1 MENYRRSDGRFH
13 FKLCYP
19 PHKMNTNGVW
29 MNGDSQVSMDSIC
42 NEWTQTSNP
51 ITEGT
56 ITGFHKIHLD
66 FPHKGNQQ
74 PWGGLGRTN
83 VMNDSNI
90 FPSLIDD
97 TGTDG
102 FWWMAIGATSP
113 HQYNDTFPGPFWHNV
128 KKVDFYVNLERGRT
142 GRGGI
147 QIILIF
153 VCYFQL
159 HCFILVL
166 GRNNLWATLPDW
178 GPTFQVSFDLHINS
192 YSGLDLRFGSWAEML
207 RFTTTETD
215 CCNVGDRIPAIFTH
229 AHGYVHFT
237 MIMNGQNWVKD
248 LRLNEK
254 TWYQIDMTQYHAGN
268 V

>member
-1 MENYRRSDGRFH
+1 MENYRRSDGKFH

-102 FWWMAIGATSP
+102 FWWMAIGATTN
-113 HQYNDTFPGPFWHNV
+113 HQHKDTFPGPFWHNV
-128 KKVDFYVNLERGRT
+128 NKVDFYVNLERGRT
-142 GRGGI
+142 GKGAGI
-147 QIILIF
+147 HVPYYIDLCPILISVLVYIF
-153 VCYFQL
+153 LWMMICSFQL
-159 HCFILVL
+159 
-166 GRNNLWATLPDW
+166 TL
-178 GPTFQVSFDLHINS
+178 F
-192 YSGLDLRFGSWAEML
+192 E
-207 RFTTTETD
+207 
-215 CCNVGDRIPAIFTH
+215 
-229 AHGYVHFT
+229 
-237 MIMNGQNWVKD
+237 
-248 LRLNEK
+248 
-254 TWYQIDMTQYHAGN
+254 
-268 V
+268 

>member
-56 ITGFHKIHLD
+56 ITGFDEIHLD

-142 GRGGI
+142 GREGI
-147 QIILIF
+147 HVPYHIDLFLLFPITLFHFSSWPEQF
-153 VCYFQL
+153 V
-159 HCFILVL
+159 
-166 GRNNLWATLPDW
+166 
-178 GPTFQVSFDLHINS
+178 
-192 YSGLDLRFGSWAEML
+192 
-207 RFTTTETD
+207 
-215 CCNVGDRIPAIFTH
+215 
-229 AHGYVHFT
+229 
-237 MIMNGQNWVKD
+237 
-248 LRLNEK
+248 
-254 TWYQIDMTQYHAGN
+254 GN
-268 V
+268 AA